1 MCLNLDIDCL
11 TGSTA
16 TGQNQE
22 TFIASLR
29 EGCGQAVRADLA
41 LRAVVAQESIVVADT
56 EVESEIEQLA
66 QRMGEKPDAVK
77 KDLQQRGLIEAV
89 QLDLARG
96 KAVQFLIDH
105 ATVTD
110 AAGNVID
117 MTPPEPPEVKKPEV
131 KKPESQA
138 TKTKKPAVKKT
149 ASKANKTKSTKTTQK
164 ASTNQEEKTE

>member
-1 MCLNLDIDCL
+1 
-11 TGSTA
+11 
-16 TGQNQE
+16 
-22 TFIASLR
+22 
-29 EGCGQAVRADLA
+29 
-41 LRAVVAQESIVVADT
+41 VVADT

-117 MTPPEPPEVKKPEV
+117 MTPPEPPEAKKPEVKKPEV